1 MSELFSEP
9 VSDLSDSTLSAEAL
23 RLEADGAT
31 LLDDVSVQLHAG
43 EVLGIVGPNGA
54 GKSSLLKVIAG
65 VVQPTAGKV
74 LLDGEPL
81 ANKPPLARARTLA
94 YLEQS
99 PHVYWPL
106 QVEQVVAF
114 GRLPHGDAGTREA
127 QQAIEAA
134 LFVTATD
141 KLRTRVF
148 QTLSEGEKVRVHLAR
163 VLAGKPRLVLADE
176 PVAAL
181 DPWHQLHVLELLR
194 TEATRGT
201 GIAVVLHDLQH
212 AARYCERLLVLDGGK
227 VIAHGKPADVLN
239 AELLAQVWRIEATVD
254 SATLDITIHGRTG

>member
-1 MSELFSEP
+1 MSE
-9 VSDLSDSTLSAEAL
+9 LSDSTLSANAL
-23 RLEADGAT
+23 RFEADGVV
-31 LLDDVSVQLHAG
+31 LLDDVGVQLRAG

-54 GKSSLLKVIAG
+54 GKSSLLKVLAG

-81 ANKPPLARARTLA
+81 ASRPPLARARILA

-106 QVEQVVAF
+106 QVEQVVAL

-127 QQAIEAA
+127 RQAVEAA
-134 LFVTATD
+134 LFVTATV
-141 KLRTRVF
+141 KLRARAF
-148 QTLSEGEKVRVHLAR
+148 HTLSEGEKVRVHLAR
-163 VLAGKPRLVLADE
+163 VLAGTPRIVLADE

-194 TEATRGT
+194 AEAARGT

-212 AARYCERLLVLDGGK
+212 AAHYCDHLLVLNGGK
-227 VIAHGKPADVLN
+227 VVAHGKPADVLN
-239 AELLAQVWRIEATVD
+239 AELLAQVWRIEATVH
-254 SATLDITIHGRTG
+254 SATLGITIHGRTG